1 MSYTGLMKKNKKN
14 HSLIFVLLLIL
25 IVLTSILSFQ
35 IYFLNRIYPG
45 VYIAGEHY
53 IGLTKEQAGFK
64 LKQQFLNRSSTP
76 VEFNYQGQDFSVSL
90 ESIQNSQELYDL
102 IGKAFSYG
110 HSRFYMS
117 KIDLKL
123 SNKLTPE
130 IDSQLRF
137 IAQSVNQIPIEA
149 QIKIIDD
156 QIQVTPS
163 QPGQV
168 LDESTM
174 RQRLITYLNTGQLL
188 DTNLPTKIVQPK
200 ATYVA
205 GLKVKN
211 ILDKIK
217 TKPIVLE
224 YNQKSWTLDYKTIA
238 SMMDLGKVG
247 IDQQRL
253 EEYLNKIALEIDRP
267 VEEPLFTFDGKKVI
281 EFRPP
286 QEGLR
291 VDRNS
296 SAILIAQNLTSNIP
310 IQLVVDV
317 SLAKNK
323 LTNELGIRHLLAQG
337 VSHFA
342 GSIPNRI
349 FNINLAALRINGVLI
364 APGKGFSF
372 NETVGDISGASGYK
386 QAYVIKEGRT
396 VLDDGGGVCQVS
408 TTLFRAALNA
418 GVPITARIAHAY
430 RVSYYEQGFP
440 PGLDATIFSPQV
452 DLKFK
457 NDTRAHILI
466 QAYTIGNSLYVDLY
480 GTSDG
485 RVSEISK
492 SIVSNV
498 TPPPEELRQDDPTLA
513 KGAVKQVDWAASG
526 AKVVFSRKV
535 IKDGQEI
542 IKETF
547 VSNYR
552 PWQAVFL
559 VGTKE

>member
-1 MSYTGLMKKNKKN
+1 MSYTSLMKKNKKN
-14 HSLIFVLLLIL
+14 HNLIFVLLLIL
-25 IVLTSILSFQ
+25 IMLSSILSFQ
-35 IYFLNRIYPG
+35 LYFLNRIYPG

-53 IGLTKEQAGFK
+53 MGLTKEQAQFK
-64 LKQQFLNRSSTP
+64 LKQQFLKRTSRP
-76 VEFNYQGQDFSVSL
+76 VEFSYQDQDFSVSL
-90 ESIQNSQELYDL
+90 ESIQNSQELYT
-102 IGKAFSYG
+102 INEKAFSYG
-110 HSRFYMS
+110 HSVFYMS

-123 SNKLTPE
+123 SNKLTPD
-130 IDSQLRF
+130 IDSQLKF
-137 IAQSVNQIPIEA
+137 IAQSIREPPIEA
-149 QIKIIDD
+149 QIKIIDE
-156 QIQVTPS
+156 QVQVTPS
-163 QPGQV
+163 QDGLV
-168 LDESTM
+168 LDEDSL
-174 RQRLITYLNTGQLL
+174 RQTLIDYLNTGILL
-188 DTNLPTKIVQPK
+188 ESNLPTKIAQPK
-200 ATYVA
+200 ATYEQ
-205 GLKVKN
+205 GLQVKN

-238 SMMDLGKVG
+238 SMMDLGKVS
-247 IDQQRL
+247 IDEQRL

-267 VEEPLFTFDGKKVI
+267 VEEPLFTFDGRRVI

-291 VDRNS
+291 LDRNS
-296 SAILIAQNLTSNIP
+296 SAILISQNLTSNIP
-310 IQLVVDV
+310 IQLVVNV
-317 SLAKNK
+317 NPAKNK

-349 FNINLAALRINGVLI
+349 FNINLAASRINGVLI
-364 APGKGFSF
+364 APGKVFSF

-396 VLDDGGGVCQVS
+396 ILDDGGGVCQVS
-408 TTLFRAALNA
+408 TTLFRAALNS
-418 GVPITARIAHAY
+418 GLPTLARTAHAY

-452 DLKFK
+452 DFKFK
-457 NDTRAHILI
+457 NDTRVHILI
-466 QAYTIGNSLYVDLY
+466 QAYTIGNSLYIDLY

-498 TPPPEELRQDDPTLA
+498 TPPPEDLRQDDPTLP
-513 KGAVKQVDWAASG
+513 KGTVKQVDWAASG

-535 IKDGQEI
+535 TRDGQEI
-542 IKETF
+542 SKETY

-552 PWQAVFL
+552 PWQAIYL

>member
-1 MSYTGLMKKNKKN
+1 MKKSHKGKN
-14 HSLIFVLLLIL
+14 LTLTILFSILLIL
-25 IVLTSILSFQ
+25 SSILLLQ
-35 IYFLNRIYPG
+35 LYFLNRIYPG

-53 IGLTKEQAGFK
+53 IGLTKEQAEFK
-64 LKQQFLNRSSTP
+64 LKQQFLNRTSIP
-76 VEFNYQGQDFSVSL
+76 VEFSYQGQDFGVSL
-90 ESIQNSQELYDL
+90 ESIQPSQELYDL
-102 IGKAFSYG
+102 YGKAFSYG
-110 HSRFYMS
+110 HSIFYMS

-123 SNKLTPE
+123 SNKLTPD
-130 IDSQLRF
+130 IDSQLKF
-137 IAQSVNQIPIEA
+137 IAQSINQPPIEA
-149 QIKIIDD
+149 QIKIIDE
-156 QIQVTPS
+156 QVQVTPS
-163 QPGQV
+163 QDGLV
-168 LDESTM
+168 LDEDSL
-174 RQRLITYLNTGQLL
+174 RQTLIDYLNTGILL
-188 DTNLPTKIVQPK
+188 ETNLPTKIAQPK
-200 ATYVA
+200 ATYEQ
-205 GLKVKN
+205 GLQVKN
-211 ILDKIK
+211 ILDQIK
-217 TKPIVLE
+217 SKPIVVE
-224 YNQKSWTLDYKTIA
+224 YNQKKWVLDYKIIA
-238 SMMDLGKVG
+238 SMMDLEKAD

-253 EEYLNKIALEIDRP
+253 EEYLKKVASEIDRSS
-267 VEEPLFTFDGKKVI
+267 EEPLFTFNGKRVT

-291 VDRNS
+291 LDRKS
-296 SAILIAQNLTSNIP
+296 SAILIAQNLTTNMS
-310 IQLVVDV
+310 IQLVVEV
-317 SLAKNK
+317 NFPKNK

-349 FNINLAALRINGVLI
+349 FNINLAASRINGVLI

-396 VLDDGGGVCQVS
+396 ILDDGGGVCQVS
-408 TTLFRAALNA
+408 TTLFRAALNS
-418 GVPITARIAHAY
+418 GLPILARTAHAY
-430 RVSYYEQGFP
+430 RVAYYEQGFP

-466 QAYTIGNSLYVDLY
+466 QAYTIGSSLYVDLY

-498 TPPPEELRQDDPTLA
+498 TPPPEDLKQDDPTLPR
-513 KGAVKQVDWAASG
+513 GTVKQVDWAAHG

-535 IKDGQEI
+535 IKDGTEI
-542 IKETF
+542 IKESY

-552 PWQAVFL
+552 PWQAIYL
-559 VGTKE
+559 VGTKD